1 MPSYPTVQFLVKH
14 GGRFAAASGVVL
26 ALAGLW
32 AAAVGCGWYWAPAGI
47 VGGGIAWLG
56 LASYVELVRIIA
68 DTLLPR

>member
-1 MPSYPTVQFLVKH
+1 MPSYPTVQFLVTH
-14 GGRFAAASGVVL
+14 GGRLAVAAGLSL
-26 ALAGLW
+26 AFAGLW
-32 AAAVGCGWYWAPAGI
+32 AATAGCGWYWAPVGI